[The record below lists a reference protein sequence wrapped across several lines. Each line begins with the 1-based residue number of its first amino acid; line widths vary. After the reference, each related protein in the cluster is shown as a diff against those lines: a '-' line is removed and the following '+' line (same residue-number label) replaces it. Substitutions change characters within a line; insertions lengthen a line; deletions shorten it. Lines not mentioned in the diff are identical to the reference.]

1 MANEQ
6 EALILNL
13 QQLKYVLAIQREG
26 SITKAAHA
34 LFRAQPNLSSAL
46 RELEEE
52 LHITIF
58 NRTPAGVELTPQG
71 EEFITYAA
79 NILTQIERI
88 ENIYREPVKKEVS
101 IGISVSRASYC
112 SQALSQWMNAHI
124 SPELPL
130 SLYFHE
136 TNTDRVI
143 EQVFTGES
151 NLGVIRIPS
160 FYENYYRQLLEHK
173 DLRSCILME
182 FRMLLVMRKD
192 HPLAYVEDISFEE
205 LCAYTEV
212 VHGDHRNPT
221 MTMSRINP
229 LLNQVPQRRIYV
241 YDRGSQIDLLKT
253 IPGSYMWVSPIP
265 WDVLQ
270 EAGMVIRTCSLSTV
284 CNQDYL
290 IWHKRSL
297 QDPVVQSCA
306 DYLKEYAASLSR
318 ESMERLGID
327 SLSSPQ

>member
-1 MANEQ
+1 M
-6 EALILNL
+6 
-13 QQLKYVLAIQREG
+13 LAE
-26 SITKAAHA
+26 
-34 LFRAQPNLSSAL
+34 
-46 RELEEE
+46 
-52 LHITIF
+52 
-58 NRTPAGVELTPQG
+58 
-71 EEFITYAA
+71 
-79 NILTQIERI
+79 
-88 ENIYREPVKKEVS
+88 
-101 IGISVSRASYC
+101 
-112 SQALSQWMNAHI
+112 
-124 SPELPL
+124 
-130 SLYFHE
+130 
-136 TNTDRVI
+136 
-143 EQVFTGES
+143 
-151 NLGVIRIPS
+151 
-160 FYENYYRQLLEHK
+160 
-173 DLRSCILME
+173 
-182 FRMLLVMRKD
+182 
-192 HPLAYVEDISFEE
+192 EDISFEE
-205 LCAYTEV
+205 LCTYTEV

-229 LLNQVPQRRIYV
+229 LLHQVPQRRIYV